1 LKKSQQ
7 EFLHRFC
14 EKVAGKK
21 ANCRAREVGNTK
33 QSQSCAIASFG
44 AKFLPDAN
52 LMLSL
57 APPLLEK
64 NEHEKR
70 RALLLAVFVRLL
82 GF

>member
-7 EFLHRFC
+7 EFLHKFC

-21 ANCRAREVGNTK
+21 ANCRAREVGDTK
-33 QSQSCAIASFG
+33 QSQPCAIARFG
-44 AKFLPDAN
+44 VGFLPDAN

-64 NEHEKR
+64 TNMKKGEHCYSP
-70 RALLLAVFVRLL
+70 FVLDC
-82 GF
+82 